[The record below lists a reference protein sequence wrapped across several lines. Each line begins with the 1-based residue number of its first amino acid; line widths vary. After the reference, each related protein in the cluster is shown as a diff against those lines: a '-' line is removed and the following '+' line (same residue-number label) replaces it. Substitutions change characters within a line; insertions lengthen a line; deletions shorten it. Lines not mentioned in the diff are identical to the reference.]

1 MAKQSPKH
9 SEMTNLKIMR
19 IRRGLTQKQ
28 LAEKVGIEFHAIS
41 AYENGWRF
49 PRRDILDRLAEKLE
63 CEVKDIV

>member
-1 MAKQSPKH
+1 MAKRGPKY

-19 IRRGLTQKQ
+19 IRRGMTQRE
-28 LAEKVGIEFHAIS
+28 LAKKVGVEFHAIS

-49 PRRDILDRLAEKLE
+49 PRRDILDRLAEKLD

>member
-1 MAKQSPKH
+1 MAKQTPKY

-19 IRRGLTQKQ
+19 IRRGMTQRE

-41 AYENGWRF
+41 AYEKGLRF
-49 PRRDILDRLAEKLE
+49 PRRDILARLAETLE